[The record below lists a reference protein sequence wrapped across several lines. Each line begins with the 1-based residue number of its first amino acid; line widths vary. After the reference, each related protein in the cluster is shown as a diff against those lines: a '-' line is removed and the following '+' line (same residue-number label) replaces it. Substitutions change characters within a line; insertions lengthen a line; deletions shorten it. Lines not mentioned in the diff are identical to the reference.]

1 MRYLDTPVTIVDDGT
16 DRSLSIKFAEPSAGD
31 TEVISGVL
39 FRTSHDTSEE
49 IQAKFDPT
57 TGCLNLEIPN
67 NLINY
72 TGYAKIVVPKSSF
85 LSEPITVKFDV
96 YSPKDEDGADRG
108 YTGADKYL
116 FVRDFHTNG
125 EIYVEVGSDVVN
137 TDFLRS
143 VIDKV
148 IANTGLT
155 GKDGVEIDTV
165 ALKNDILNRVIKS
178 IDTAKIQN
186 DVLTAVNAKVDA
198 IKEEQSKS
206 VQNQDAKIQAVE
218 SKVAG
223 IDVDT
228 IKTNILSE
236 FTTKTEQIKAEIIN
250 AVDIPQLK
258 LDLTGLVE
266 TKFTAER
273 QTIVDSVT
281 SAINTKLQSEEFIN
295 PIVQRAIAGVDTHGY
310 ADTVKTE
317 LNAKIEENTTG
328 ISGINTKLEG
338 IEQKLSASISDA
350 ILKTLKDTLTSQDI
364 TTILKK
370 DDAYV
375 TTIWNDIKT
384 AGKLDE
390 YLKSSDLRVDED
402 IDGNRVL
409 YKGPNQLIS
418 VRADIPTGSEIS
430 VIRTNIDNL
439 SKRTKNTEDEIIN
452 LKSQGV
458 GTGGTATLPEDV
470 VRSDDFSTERDA
482 DGSTLLKVKDQV
494 VVGIPKSINTAE
506 WDNFKYYVTTNTTA
520 INSMTSDINQLKQST
535 GTPGPQG
542 EQGIQGP
549 PGPPGPKGDRGETG
563 ERGPKGEDGQPGP
576 VGPAGPAGPPGEA
589 ATIDTTNFATKP
601 ELNQVKGDLTG
612 LQSQVSDVDGRV
624 TTLENKPAP
633 TVEIPSEY
641 KKLNDLYAIFPT
653 YENLVTQMTTNI
665 KNQHLALG
673 IDAVVD
679 DKLRNGGD
687 PFVTTSRMTEAIKA
701 VNGGSGSGT
710 TIVAGNDVD
719 TVFGDNYPYDGDNI
733 TTLKNIPIGSVYVD
747 RLRKNG
753 ALKWIKTQLYA
764 ENADRGQ
771 ARNCWRVLYGDTG
784 NVKLP
789 MTGSP
794 LNGAVLTF
802 RRINSTVELT
812 WGGLS
817 WGWFGIKRRGAAG
830 YADHPSDRNK
840 FVTIIPQGGLKEGF
854 IPTGSKL
861 GNMTNDKGVPYGTF
875 YVGGITDSRQVR
887 LQFLNDVPTDRDI
900 GDIRFT
906 TMTYTTDDPW
916 PDQITR

>member
-49 IQAKFDPT
+49 IQAKFEPT

-148 IANTGLT
+148 IAKSGLT

-165 ALKNDILNRVIKS
+165 ALKNDIFNRVIKS
-178 IDTAKIQN
+178 IDTNKIQN
-186 DVLTAVNAKVDA
+186 DVLTAVTAKVDA

-206 VQNQDAKIQAVE
+206 VQNQDTKIQAVE

-310 ADTVKTE
+310 ADTVRTE
-317 LNAKIEENTTG
+317 LNAKIAENTTG

-338 IEQKLSASISDA
+338 IEQKLSASISEA

-370 DDAYV
+370 DDSYV

-384 AGKLDE
+384 AGKLDGF
-390 YLKSSDLRVDED
+390 LKDSDLRVDED

-409 YKGPNQLIS
+409 YKGPNRLIS
-418 VRADIPTGSEIS
+418 IRTDTPTASEIS
-430 VIRTNIDNL
+430 AIRRDIANFTARVSTVESDF
-439 SKRTKNTEDEIIN
+439 SKI
-452 LKSQGV
+452 KSNA
-458 GTGGTATLPEDV
+458 GTGGPGTPGPKGED
-470 VRSDDFSTERDA
+470 
-482 DGSTLLKVKDQV
+482 GQ
-494 VVGIPKSINTAE
+494 
-506 WDNFKYYVTTNTTA
+506 
-520 INSMTSDINQLKQST
+520 
-535 GTPGPQG
+535 PGPQG

-549 PGPPGPKGDRGETG
+549 PGPKGDKGEPG
-563 ERGPKGEDGQPGP
+563 ERGPKGEDGQQGP

-624 TTLENKPAP
+624 TTLENRPAP

-665 KNQHLALG
+665 KNQHFALG

-753 ALKWIKTQLYA
+753 ALKWIKTQMYA
-764 ENADRGQ
+764 ENADRNQ

-817 WGWFGIKRRGAAG
+817 WGWFGIKRRGSAG
-830 YADHPSDRNK
+830 YADHPLDRNK

-906 TMTYTTDDPW
+906 TMIYTTDDPW

>member
-1 MRYLDTPVTIVDDGT
+1 MRYLDTPVTIVDDGS

-49 IQAKFDPT
+49 IQAKFEPT

-178 IDTAKIQN
+178 IDTNKIQN
-186 DVLTAVNAKVDA
+186 DVLTAVTAKVDA

-206 VQNQDAKIQAVE
+206 VQNQNEKIQAVE

-258 LDLTGLVE
+258 LDLTALVNS
-266 TKFTAER
+266 KFTEER

-281 SAINTKLQSEEFIN
+281 ATINIKLQSEEFIN

-338 IEQKLSASISDA
+338 IEQKLTTAISAA
-350 ILKTLKDTLTSQDI
+350 ILNSIKDSLTSQDI

-375 TTIWNDIKT
+375 TTIWDDIVT
-384 AGKLDE
+384 AGKIDDYVKGSE
-390 YLKSSDLRVDED
+390 LRVVAD
-402 IDGNRVL
+402 IDGGGTL
-409 YKGPNQLIS
+409 YNGANELFKIPKEGPSISEVNQLRDQTNNLVGRVSILEN
-418 VRADIPTGSEIS
+418 RPAGSGE
-430 VIRTNIDNL
+430 
-439 SKRTKNTEDEIIN
+439 
-452 LKSQGV
+452 
-458 GTGGTATLPEDV
+458 
-470 VRSDDFSTERDA
+470 
-482 DGSTLLKVKDQV
+482 
-494 VVGIPKSINTAE
+494 
-506 WDNFKYYVTTNTTA
+506 
-520 INSMTSDINQLKQST
+520 
-535 GTPGPQG
+535 GTPGPKGDKG
-542 EQGIQGP
+542 EDGQPGPQGIQGP
-549 PGPPGPKGDRGETG
+549 PGPKGDKGETG

-576 VGPAGPAGPPGEA
+576 VGPAGPAGPPGES

-673 IDAVVD
+673 IDEVVD
-679 DKLRNGGD
+679 YKLRNGGD

-710 TIVAGNDVD
+710 TIVAGNDID

-753 ALKWIKTQLYA
+753 ALKWIKTQMYA
-764 ENADRGQ
+764 ENADRNQ

-784 NVKLP
+784 AVKMP

-794 LNGAVLTF
+794 LNSAVLTF
-802 RRINSTVELT
+802 RRVNSTVELT

-875 YVGGITDSRQVR
+875 YVGGVTDSRQVR

-916 PDQITR
+916 PDQITK

>member
-49 IQAKFDPT
+49 IQAKFEPT

-178 IDTAKIQN
+178 IDTNNIQN
-186 DVLTAVNAKVDA
+186 DVLTAVTAKVDA

-206 VQNQDAKIQAVE
+206 MQNQDAKIQAVE

-258 LDLTGLVE
+258 LDLTGLVNS
-266 TKFTAER
+266 KFTEER

-295 PIVQRAIAGVDTHGY
+295 PIVQRAVAGVDTHGY

-338 IEQKLSASISDA
+338 IEQKLSASISEA
-350 ILKTLKDTLTSQDI
+350 ILKTLKDTLTSEDI

-370 DDAYV
+370 DDTYV
-375 TTIWNDIKT
+375 TTIWNDIVT
-384 AGKLDE
+384 AGKMNPYVKNVSLYSTFTDNA
-390 YLKSSDLRVDED
+390 S
-402 IDGNRVL
+402 VL
-409 YKGPNQLIS
+409 YNDDVELIR
-418 VRADIPTGSEIS
+418 VPGNIPTNSEVNSLRESLIQQADVLAKQAES
-430 VIRTNIDNL
+430 IKT
-439 SKRTKNTEDEIIN
+439 
-452 LKSQGV
+452 LKES
-458 GTGGTATLPEDV
+458 GTGGPGTPGPKGED
-470 VRSDDFSTERDA
+470 
-482 DGSTLLKVKDQV
+482 GQ
-494 VVGIPKSINTAE
+494 
-506 WDNFKYYVTTNTTA
+506 
-520 INSMTSDINQLKQST
+520 
-535 GTPGPQG
+535 PGPQG

-549 PGPPGPKGDRGETG
+549 PGPPGPKGDKGETG

-601 ELNQVKGDLTG
+601 ELNQVKSDLTG

-624 TTLENKPAP
+624 TALENKPAP

-687 PFVTTSRMTEAIKA
+687 PFVTRSSMTEAIKA
-701 VNGGSGSGT
+701 VNGGSGGGT

-719 TVFGDNYPYDGDNI
+719 TVFGNDYPYDGDNI
-733 TTLKNIPIGSVYVD
+733 TTLKDIPIGSVYVD

-753 ALKWIKTQLYA
+753 ALKWIKTQMYA
-764 ENADRGQ
+764 ENADRNQ

-794 LNGAVLTF
+794 LNGAILTF

-817 WGWFGIKRRGAAG
+817 WGWFGIKRRGSAG

-875 YVGGITDSRQVR
+875 YVGGVTDSRQVR

>member
-16 DRSLSIKFAEPSAGD
+16 DRRLSIKFAEPSAGD

-125 EIYVEVGSDVVN
+125 DIYVEVGSDVVN

-178 IDTAKIQN
+178 IDTNKIQN
-186 DVLTAVNAKVDA
+186 DVLTAVTAKVDA

-206 VQNQDAKIQAVE
+206 MQNQDAKIQAVE

-258 LDLTGLVE
+258 LDLTSLVE
-266 TKFTAER
+266 SKFTAER

-317 LNAKIEENTTG
+317 LNSKIEENTTG

-338 IEQKLSASISDA
+338 IEQKLSASISEA

-375 TTIWNDIKT
+375 TTLWNDIVT
-384 AGKLDE
+384 AGKMTPYVKNQSLYATFTNDA
-390 YLKSSDLRVDED
+390 S
-402 IDGNRVL
+402 VL
-409 YKGPNQLIS
+409 YNGDVELIR
-418 VRADIPTGSEIS
+418 VPGNIPTNSEVTTLRESLIQQADVLAKQAES
-430 VIRTNIDNL
+430 IKT
-439 SKRTKNTEDEIIN
+439 
-452 LKSQGV
+452 LKES
-458 GTGGTATLPEDV
+458 GTGGPGTPGPKGETGERGPKGED
-470 VRSDDFSTERDA
+470 
-482 DGSTLLKVKDQV
+482 GQ
-494 VVGIPKSINTAE
+494 
-506 WDNFKYYVTTNTTA
+506 
-520 INSMTSDINQLKQST
+520 
-535 GTPGPQG
+535 PGPQG

-549 PGPPGPKGDRGETG
+549 PGPPGPKGDKGETG

-701 VNGGSGSGT
+701 VNGGSGGGT

-733 TTLKNIPIGSVYVD
+733 ATLRNIPIGSVYVD

-753 ALKWIKTQLYA
+753 ALKWIKTQMYA
-764 ENADRGQ
+764 ENADRNQ

>member
-16 DRSLSIKFAEPSAGD
+16 DRSLSIKFAEATTGD

-39 FRTSHDTSEE
+39 FRTSHDTSTEL
-49 IQAKFDPT
+49 QAKWEPT
-57 TGCLNLEIPN
+57 TGCLNLDIPN
-67 NLINY
+67 DLIGY
-72 TGYAKIVVPKSSF
+72 SGYAKIVIPKSSF
-85 LSEPITVKFDV
+85 LSDSITMKFDV
-96 YSPKDEDGADRG
+96 FSPKDEDGADRG

-116 FVRDFHTNG
+116 FVREFNTN
-125 EIYVEVGSDVVN
+125 ESPIYVEVGSDVVN

-148 IANTGLT
+148 IAKSGLSD
-155 GKDGVEIDTV
+155 KDGVEIDTV
-165 ALKNDILNRVIKS
+165 ALKNDIFNRVIKS
-178 IDTAKIQN
+178 IDTAKIQS
-186 DVLTAVNAKVDA
+186 DVLTAVTAKIDK
-198 IKEEQSKS
+198 IQEEQSKS
-206 VQNQDAKIQAVE
+206 MQNQDSKIQAVE
-218 SKVAG
+218 SKVAS

-258 LDLTGLVE
+258 LDLTGLVNS
-266 TKFTAER
+266 KFTEEKQA
-273 QTIVDSVT
+273 IVDSVT
-281 SAINTKLQSEEFIN
+281 ATINEKLQSNEFID

-310 ADTVKTE
+310 ADTVKSE
-317 LNAKIEENTTG
+317 LTTKIETNESN
-328 ISGINTKLEG
+328 IAGINTKLEG
-338 IEQKLSASISDA
+338 IEQKLSASISEA
-350 ILKTLKDTLTSQDI
+350 ILKTLKDQLTSQDI

-370 DDAYV
+370 DDSYV
-375 TTIWNDIKT
+375 TTIWEDIKT
-384 AGKLDE
+384 AGKLDDFV
-390 YLKSSDLRVDED
+390 KDSDLRMVDD
-402 IDGNRVL
+402 IDGGGTL
-409 YKGPNQLIS
+409 YNGANALLTLPAPGPSVSEVNQLRSSLETLNGKVGINKL
-418 VRADIPTGSEIS
+418 EI
-430 VIRTNIDNL
+430 
-439 SKRTKNTEDEIIN
+439 EE
-452 LKSQGV
+452 LKKQGV
-458 GTGGTATLPEDV
+458 G
-470 VRSDDFSTERDA
+470 
-482 DGSTLLKVKDQV
+482 GS
-494 VVGIPKSINTAE
+494 
-506 WDNFKYYVTTNTTA
+506 
-520 INSMTSDINQLKQST
+520 

-549 PGPPGPKGDRGETG
+549 PGPPGPKGDKGEPG

-576 VGPAGPAGPPGEA
+576 VGPAGPPGESP
-589 ATIDTTNFATKP
+589 TIDTTNFATKP

-612 LQSQVSDVDGRV
+612 LQSRVSDVDGRV
-624 TTLENKPAP
+624 TTLENKPTP

-653 YENLVTQMTTNI
+653 YKNLLTQMTTNI

-753 ALKWIKTQLYA
+753 ALKWIKTQMYA
-764 ENADRGQ
+764 ENADRNQ

-784 NVKLP
+784 AVKMP

-802 RRINSTVELT
+802 RRVNSTVELT

-840 FVTIIPQGGLKEGF
+840 FVTIVPQGGLKEGF

-861 GNMTNDKGVPYGTF
+861 GNMTSDKGVPYGTF

>member
-16 DRSLSIKFAEPSAGD
+16 DRSLSIKFAEPGAGD

-49 IQAKFDPT
+49 IQAKFEPT

-125 EIYVEVGSDVVN
+125 DIYVEVGSDVVN

-165 ALKNDILNRVIKS
+165 ALKNDIFNRVIKS
-178 IDTAKIQN
+178 IDTNKIQN
-186 DVLTAVNAKVDA
+186 DVLTAVTAKVDV

-206 VQNQDAKIQAVE
+206 MQNQDTKIQAVE

-317 LNAKIEENTTG
+317 LNSKIEENTTG

-338 IEQKLSASISDA
+338 IEQKLSASISEA

-375 TTIWNDIKT
+375 TTIWNDIVT
-384 AGKLDE
+384 AGKMNPYVKNQSLYATFTDNA
-390 YLKSSDLRVDED
+390 S
-402 IDGNRVL
+402 VL
-409 YKGPNQLIS
+409 YNGDVELIR
-418 VRADIPTGSEIS
+418 VPGNIPTNSEVTTLRESLIQQADVLAKQAES
-430 VIRTNIDNL
+430 IKT
-439 SKRTKNTEDEIIN
+439 
-452 LKSQGV
+452 LKES
-458 GTGGTATLPEDV
+458 GTGGPGTPGPKGETGERGPKGED
-470 VRSDDFSTERDA
+470 
-482 DGSTLLKVKDQV
+482 GQ
-494 VVGIPKSINTAE
+494 
-506 WDNFKYYVTTNTTA
+506 
-520 INSMTSDINQLKQST
+520 
-535 GTPGPQG
+535 PGPQG

-549 PGPPGPKGDRGETG
+549 PGPPGPKGDKGETG

-589 ATIDTTNFATKP
+589 ANIDTSTFATKS
-601 ELNQVKGDLTG
+601 ELGVIQTG
-612 LQSQVSDVDGRV
+612 LSAAQLQVTDIDTRV
-624 TTLENKPAP
+624 QTIENRPAP

-673 IDAVVD
+673 IDEVVD

-719 TVFGDNYPYDGDNI
+719 TVFGDNYPYDGDNF

-753 ALKWIKTQLYA
+753 ALKWIKTQMYA
-764 ENADRGQ
+764 ENATRDQ
-771 ARNCWRVLYGDTG
+771 AKSCWRVLYGDTG

-817 WGWFGIKRRGAAG
+817 WGWFGIKRRGAVG
-830 YADHPSDRNK
+830 YADHTSDRNK

-887 LQFLNDVPTDRDI
+887 LQFMNDVPTDRDI

-916 PDQITR
+916 PDNIRF

>member
-49 IQAKFDPT
+49 IQAKFEPT

-125 EIYVEVGSDVVN
+125 DIYVEVGSDVVN

-178 IDTAKIQN
+178 IDTNKIQN
-186 DVLTAVNAKVDA
+186 DVLTAVTAKVDA

-206 VQNQDAKIQAVE
+206 VQNQDSKIQAVE

-236 FTTKTEQIKAEIIN
+236 FNTKTEQIKAEIVN

-317 LNAKIEENTTG
+317 LSAKIEENTTG

-338 IEQKLSASISDA
+338 IEQKLSASISEA

-375 TTIWNDIKT
+375 TTLWNDIVT
-384 AGKLDE
+384 AGKMAPYVKNQSLYATFTDNA
-390 YLKSSDLRVDED
+390 S
-402 IDGNRVL
+402 VL
-409 YKGPNQLIS
+409 YNGDVELIR
-418 VRADIPTGSEIS
+418 VPGNIPTTSE
-430 VIRTNIDNL
+430 V
-439 SKRTKNTEDEIIN
+439 NTLRESLIQQADVLAKQAESIKT
-452 LKSQGV
+452 LKES
-458 GTGGTATLPEDV
+458 GTGGA
-470 VRSDDFSTERDA
+470 
-482 DGSTLLKVKDQV
+482 
-494 VVGIPKSINTAE
+494 
-506 WDNFKYYVTTNTTA
+506 
-520 INSMTSDINQLKQST
+520 
-535 GTPGPQG
+535 GTPGPKG
-542 EQGIQGP
+542 EDGQPGPQGIQGP
-549 PGPPGPKGDRGETG
+549 PGPKGDKGETG

-601 ELNQVKGDLTG
+601 ELNQVKGELTG

-679 DKLRNGGD
+679 EKLRNGGD

-701 VNGGSGSGT
+701 VNGGSGGGT

-719 TVFGDNYPYDGDNI
+719 TVFGYNYPYDGDNI

-753 ALKWIKTQLYA
+753 ALKWIKTQMYA
-764 ENADRGQ
+764 ENADRNQ
-771 ARNCWRVLYGDTG
+771 ARNCWSVLYGDTG

-840 FVTIIPQGGLKEGF
+840 FVTIIPQGGIKDGF
-854 IPTGSKL
+854 VPTGSKL

>member
-16 DRSLSIKFAEPSAGD
+16 DRSLSIKFAEPSLGD
-31 TEVISGVL
+31 TEVVSGVL

-49 IQAKFDPT
+49 IQAKWEPT

-72 TGYAKIVVPKSSF
+72 SGYAKIVVPKSSF
-85 LSEPITVKFDV
+85 LSDSITIKFDV

-125 EIYVEVGSDVVN
+125 DIYVEVGSDVVN

-148 IANTGLT
+148 IANTGLSD
-155 GKDGVEIDTV
+155 KDGVEIDTV
-165 ALKNDILNRVIKS
+165 ALKNDIFNRVIKS
-178 IDTAKIQN
+178 IDTNKIQN
-186 DVLTAVNAKVDA
+186 DVLTAVTAKVDA

-258 LDLTGLVE
+258 LDLTALVNS
-266 TKFTAER
+266 KFTEEKQA
-273 QTIVDSVT
+273 IADSVT
-281 SAINTKLQSEEFIN
+281 STINEKLQSNEFID

-310 ADTVKTE
+310 ADTVKSE
-317 LNAKIEENTTG
+317 LTTKIETNESN
-328 ISGINTKLEG
+328 IAGINTKLEG
-338 IEQKLSASISDA
+338 IEQKLSASISEA

-375 TTIWNDIKT
+375 TTIWNDIVT
-384 AGKLDE
+384 AGKLDH
-390 YLKSSDLRVDED
+390 YLKDSDLRVDED

-409 YKGPNQLIS
+409 YKGHNELIS
-418 VRADIPTGSEIS
+418 VKVDTPTASEVGAIRNDITNLTSRTSNIEVKIS
-430 VIRTNIDNL
+430 KI
-439 SKRTKNTEDEIIN
+439 EQ
-452 LKSQGV
+452 QGV
-458 GTGGTATLPEDV
+458 GGE
-470 VRSDDFSTERDA
+470 
-482 DGSTLLKVKDQV
+482 
-494 VVGIPKSINTAE
+494 
-506 WDNFKYYVTTNTTA
+506 
-520 INSMTSDINQLKQST
+520 
-535 GTPGPQG
+535 GTP
-542 EQGIQGP
+542 
-549 PGPPGPKGDRGETG
+549 
-563 ERGPKGEDGQPGP
+563 GPKGEDGQPGP
-576 VGPAGPAGPPGEA
+576 QGIQGPPGES

-601 ELNQVKGDLTG
+601 ELNQVKGDLNG
-612 LQSQVSDVDGRV
+612 LQSQISGVDGRV

-679 DKLRNGGD
+679 EKLRNGGD

-753 ALKWIKTQLYA
+753 ALKWIKTQMYA
-764 ENADRGQ
+764 ENADRNQ

-784 NVKLP
+784 AVKMP

-802 RRINSTVELT
+802 RRVNSTVELT

>member
-16 DRSLSIKFAEPSAGD
+16 DRSLSIKFAEPSLGD
-31 TEVISGVL
+31 TEVVSGVL

-49 IQAKFDPT
+49 IQAKWEPT

-85 LSEPITVKFDV
+85 LSDSITIKFDV

-125 EIYVEVGSDVVN
+125 DIYVEVGSDVVN

-148 IANTGLT
+148 IAKSGLT

-178 IDTAKIQN
+178 IDTNKIQN
-186 DVLTAVNAKVDA
+186 DVLTAVTAKVDA

-206 VQNQDAKIQAVE
+206 VQNQDTKIQAVE

-295 PIVQRAIAGVDTHGY
+295 PIVQRAVAGVDTHGY

-338 IEQKLSASISDA
+338 IEQKLSASISEA
-350 ILKTLKDTLTSQDI
+350 ILKTLKDTLTSEDI

-375 TTIWNDIKT
+375 TTIWNDIVT
-384 AGKLDE
+384 AGKMTPYVKNQSLYATFTD
-390 YLKSSDLRVDED
+390 KAS
-402 IDGNRVL
+402 VL
-409 YKGPNQLIS
+409 YNGDEELIR
-418 VRADIPTGSEIS
+418 VPGNIPTNSEVTALRESLIQQAES
-430 VIRTNIDNL
+430 IKT
-439 SKRTKNTEDEIIN
+439 
-452 LKSQGV
+452 LKES
-458 GTGGTATLPEDV
+458 GTGGP
-470 VRSDDFSTERDA
+470 
-482 DGSTLLKVKDQV
+482 
-494 VVGIPKSINTAE
+494 
-506 WDNFKYYVTTNTTA
+506 
-520 INSMTSDINQLKQST
+520 
-535 GTPGPQG
+535 GTPGPKG
-542 EQGIQGP
+542 ETGERGPKGEDGQPGPQGIQGP

-687 PFVTTSRMTEAIKA
+687 PFVTRSSMTEAIKA
-701 VNGGSGSGT
+701 VNGGSGGGT

-719 TVFGDNYPYDGDNI
+719 TVFGNDYPYDGDNI
-733 TTLKNIPIGSVYVD
+733 TTLKDIPIGSVYVD
-747 RLRKNG
+747 KLRKNG
-753 ALKWIKTQLYA
+753 ALKWIKTQMYT
-764 ENADRGQ
+764 ENADRNQ

-794 LNGAVLTF
+794 LNGAILTF

-817 WGWFGIKRRGAAG
+817 WGWFGIKRRGSAG

-875 YVGGITDSRQVR
+875 YVGGVTDSRQVR

>member
-1 MRYLDTPVTIVDDGT
+1 MRYLDTPVTIVDDGS

-39 FRTSHDTSEE
+39 FRTSHDTSTEL
-49 IQAKFDPT
+49 QAKWEPT
-57 TGCLNLEIPN
+57 TGCLNLDIPN
-67 NLINY
+67 DLIGY
-72 TGYAKIVVPKSSF
+72 SGYAKIVIPKSSF
-85 LSEPITVKFDV
+85 LSDSITMKFDV
-96 YSPKDEDGADRG
+96 FSPKDEDGADRG

-116 FVRDFHTNG
+116 FVREFNTN
-125 EIYVEVGSDVVN
+125 ESPIYVEVGSDVVN

-148 IANTGLT
+148 IAKSGLSD
-155 GKDGVEIDTV
+155 KDGVEIDTV
-165 ALKNDILNRVIKS
+165 ALKNDIFNRVIKS
-178 IDTAKIQN
+178 IDTAKIQT
-186 DVLTAVNAKVDA
+186 DVLTAVSAKVDA

-258 LDLTGLVE
+258 LDLTALVNS
-266 TKFTAER
+266 KFTEEKQA
-273 QTIVDSVT
+273 IVDSVT
-281 SAINTKLQSEEFIN
+281 STINEKLQSNEFID

-310 ADTVKTE
+310 ADTVKSE
-317 LNAKIEENTTG
+317 LTTKIETNESN
-328 ISGINTKLEG
+328 IAGINTRLEG
-338 IEQKLSASISDA
+338 IEQKLSVSISEA
-350 ILKTLKDTLTSQDI
+350 ILKTLKDQLTSQDI

-370 DDAYV
+370 DDSYV
-375 TTIWNDIKT
+375 TTIWEDIKT
-384 AGKLDE
+384 AGKLDGF
-390 YLKSSDLRVDED
+390 LKDSDLRVDED
-402 IDGNRVL
+402 IDGNKVL
-409 YKGPNQLIS
+409 YKGHNQLIS
-418 VRADIPTGSEIS
+418 VRTDTPTASEVGVIRTDVTGLKTRTSTVESEIS
-430 VIRTNIDNL
+430 
-439 SKRTKNTEDEIIN
+439 K
-452 LKSQGV
+452 LKAN
-458 GTGGTATLPEDV
+458 GGG
-470 VRSDDFSTERDA
+470 
-482 DGSTLLKVKDQV
+482 GS
-494 VVGIPKSINTAE
+494 
-506 WDNFKYYVTTNTTA
+506 
-520 INSMTSDINQLKQST
+520 

-542 EQGIQGP
+542 KQGTQGP
-549 PGPPGPKGDRGETG
+549 PGPPGPKGDKGEPG

-576 VGPAGPAGPPGEA
+576 VGPAGPAGPPGESS
-589 ATIDTTNFATKP
+589 TIDTTNFATKP
-601 ELNQVKGDLTG
+601 ELNQVKSDVSG
-612 LQSQVSDVDGRV
+612 LQSQVSGVDGRV

-653 YENLVTQMTTNI
+653 YENLLTQMTTNI

-710 TIVAGNDVD
+710 TIIAGNDVD

-753 ALKWIKTQLYA
+753 ALKWIKTQMYA
-764 ENADRGQ
+764 ENADRNQ

-784 NVKLP
+784 AVKMP

-802 RRINSTVELT
+802 RRVNSTVELT

-840 FVTIIPQGGLKEGF
+840 FVTIVPQGGLKEGF

-861 GNMTNDKGVPYGTF
+861 GNMTSDKGVPYGTF
-875 YVGGITDSRQVR
+875 YVGGVTDSRQVR

>member
-1 MRYLDTPVTIVDDGT
+1 MRYLDTPVTIVDDGS

-39 FRTSHDTSEE
+39 FRTSHDTSTEL
-49 IQAKFDPT
+49 QAKWEPT
-57 TGCLNLEIPN
+57 TGCLNLDIPN
-67 NLINY
+67 DLIGY
-72 TGYAKIVVPKSSF
+72 SGYAKIVIPKSSF
-85 LSEPITVKFDV
+85 LSDSITMKFDV
-96 YSPKDEDGADRG
+96 FSPKDEDGADRG

-116 FVRDFHTNG
+116 FVREFNTN
-125 EIYVEVGSDVVN
+125 ESPIYVEVGSDVVN

-148 IANTGLT
+148 IAKSGLSD
-155 GKDGVEIDTV
+155 KDGVEIDTV
-165 ALKNDILNRVIKS
+165 ALKNDIFNRVIKS
-178 IDTAKIQN
+178 IDTAKIQS
-186 DVLTAVNAKVDA
+186 DVLTAVTAKIDK
-198 IKEEQSKS
+198 IQEEQSKS
-206 VQNQDAKIQAVE
+206 MQNQDSKIQAVE

-236 FTTKTEQIKAEIIN
+236 FNTKTEQIKAEIVN

-258 LDLTGLVE
+258 LDLTALVNS
-266 TKFTAER
+266 KFTEEKQA
-273 QTIVDSVT
+273 IVDSVT
-281 SAINTKLQSEEFIN
+281 STINEKLQSNEFID

-310 ADTVKTE
+310 ADTVKSE
-317 LNAKIEENTTG
+317 LTTKIETNESN
-328 ISGINTKLEG
+328 IAGINTKLEG
-338 IEQKLSASISDA
+338 IEQKLSSSISEA
-350 ILKTLKDTLTSQDI
+350 ILKTLKDQLTSQDI

-384 AGKLDE
+384 AGKLDDFV
-390 YLKSSDLRVDED
+390 KDSDLRMVDD
-402 IDGNRVL
+402 IDGGGTLYNGANVL
-409 YKGPNQLIS
+409 LKLPVPGPSISEVNQLRSSLEALNGRIGTNEIE
-418 VRADIPTGSEIS
+418 VREI
-430 VIRTNIDNL
+430 
-439 SKRTKNTEDEIIN
+439 KK
-452 LKSQGV
+452 QGV
-458 GTGGTATLPEDV
+458 G
-470 VRSDDFSTERDA
+470 
-482 DGSTLLKVKDQV
+482 GS
-494 VVGIPKSINTAE
+494 
-506 WDNFKYYVTTNTTA
+506 
-520 INSMTSDINQLKQST
+520 

-549 PGPPGPKGDRGETG
+549 PGPPGPKGDKGEPG

-576 VGPAGPAGPPGEA
+576 VGPAGPAGPPGESP
-589 ATIDTTNFATKP
+589 TIDTTNFATKP
-601 ELNQVKGDLTG
+601 ELNQVKSDVTG

-641 KKLNDLYAIFPT
+641 KKLNDLYDIFPT
-653 YENLVTQMTTNI
+653 YENLLTQMTTNI

-701 VNGGSGSGT
+701 VNGGSGGGT
-710 TIVAGNDVD
+710 TIVAGNNVD
-719 TVFGDNYPYDGDNI
+719 TVFGNGYPYDGDNI
-733 TTLKNIPIGSVYVD
+733 ATLRNIPIGSVYVD

-753 ALKWIKTQLYA
+753 ALKWIKTQMYA
-764 ENADRGQ
+764 ENADRNQ
-771 ARNCWRVLYGDTG
+771 ARNCWGVLYGDTG

-794 LNGAVLTF
+794 LNGAILTF
-802 RRINSTVELT
+802 RRINATVELT

-861 GNMTNDKGVPYGTF
+861 GSMTNDKGVPYGTF
-875 YVGGITDSRQVR
+875 YVGGVADSRQVR

>member
-49 IQAKFDPT
+49 IQAKFEPT

-125 EIYVEVGSDVVN
+125 DIYVEVGSDVVN

-165 ALKNDILNRVIKS
+165 ALKNDIFNRVIKS
-178 IDTAKIQN
+178 IDTNKIQN
-186 DVLTAVNAKVDA
+186 YVLTAVTAKVDA

-206 VQNQDAKIQAVE
+206 LQNQDAKIQAVE

-228 IKTNILSE
+228 IKANILSE

-295 PIVQRAIAGVDTHGY
+295 PIVQRAISGVDTHGY

-317 LNAKIEENTTG
+317 LNAKIAENTTG

-375 TTIWNDIKT
+375 TTIWNDIVT
-384 AGKLDE
+384 AGKMNPYVKNQSLYATFTDNV
-390 YLKSSDLRVDED
+390 S
-402 IDGNRVL
+402 VL
-409 YKGPNQLIS
+409 YNGDVELIR
-418 VRADIPTGSEIS
+418 VPANIPTSSEVNSLRESLIQQADVLGKQAES
-430 VIRTNIDNL
+430 IKT
-439 SKRTKNTEDEIIN
+439 
-452 LKSQGV
+452 LKES
-458 GTGGTATLPEDV
+458 GTGGPGTPGPKGETGERGPKGED
-470 VRSDDFSTERDA
+470 
-482 DGSTLLKVKDQV
+482 GQ
-494 VVGIPKSINTAE
+494 
-506 WDNFKYYVTTNTTA
+506 
-520 INSMTSDINQLKQST
+520 
-535 GTPGPQG
+535 PGPQG

-549 PGPPGPKGDRGETG
+549 PGPPGPKGDKGEPG

-612 LQSQVSDVDGRV
+612 LQSQVSYVNGRV

-673 IDAVVD
+673 IDSVVD

-733 TTLKNIPIGSVYVD
+733 TTLKNITIGSVYVD

-753 ALKWIKTQLYA
+753 ALKWIKTQMYA
-764 ENADRGQ
+764 ENADRNQ

-861 GNMTNDKGVPYGTF
+861 GNMTNDKGIPYGTF
-875 YVGGITDSRQVR
+875 YVGGVTDSRQVR

>member
-49 IQAKFDPT
+49 IQAKFEPT

-125 EIYVEVGSDVVN
+125 DIYVDVGSDVVN

-155 GKDGVEIDTV
+155 GTDGVEIDTV

-178 IDTAKIQN
+178 IDTNKIQN
-186 DVLTAVNAKVDA
+186 DVLTAVTAKVDA

-206 VQNQDAKIQAVE
+206 LQNQDTKIQAVE

-228 IKTNILSE
+228 IKTQILSD
-236 FTTKTEQIKAEIIN
+236 FNTKTEQIKAEIVN

-258 LDLTGLVE
+258 LDLTSLVE

-310 ADTVKTE
+310 ADAVKTE
-317 LNAKIEENTTG
+317 LSAKIEENTTG

-338 IEQKLSASISDA
+338 IEQKLSASISEA
-350 ILKTLKDTLTSQDI
+350 ILKTLKDTLTSEDI

-375 TTIWNDIKT
+375 TTIWDDIVT
-384 AGKLDE
+384 AGKLNN
-390 YLKSSDLRVDED
+390 YLKNSDLRVDED
-402 IDGNRVL
+402 INGNKVLQVAGAALVELPKEGPSISEVNQIRESVHTITSRVETLEQRPAGSGQGTPGPKGDKGEDG
-409 YKGPNQLIS
+409 Q
-418 VRADIPTGSEIS
+418 
-430 VIRTNIDNL
+430 
-439 SKRTKNTEDEIIN
+439 
-452 LKSQGV
+452 
-458 GTGGTATLPEDV
+458 
-470 VRSDDFSTERDA
+470 
-482 DGSTLLKVKDQV
+482 
-494 VVGIPKSINTAE
+494 
-506 WDNFKYYVTTNTTA
+506 
-520 INSMTSDINQLKQST
+520 
-535 GTPGPQG
+535 PGPQG

-549 PGPPGPKGDRGETG
+549 PGPPGPKGDKGETG

-719 TVFGDNYPYDGDNI
+719 TVFGDGYPYDGDNI
-733 TTLKNIPIGSVYVD
+733 NTLKNIAIGSVYVD

-753 ALKWIKTQLYA
+753 ALKWIKTQMYA
-764 ENADRGQ
+764 ENADRNQ
-771 ARNCWRVLYGDTG
+771 ARNCWRVLFGDTG
-784 NVKLP
+784 NVKIP

-875 YVGGITDSRQVR
+875 YVGGIADSRQVR

-906 TMTYTTDDPW
+906 TMIYTTDDPW

>member
-1 MRYLDTPVTIVDDGT
+1 MRYLDTPVTIVDDGS

-39 FRTSHDTSEE
+39 FRTSHDTSTEL
-49 IQAKFDPT
+49 QAKWEPT
-57 TGCLNLEIPN
+57 TGCLNLDIPN
-67 NLINY
+67 DLIGY
-72 TGYAKIVVPKSSF
+72 SGYAKIVIPKSSF
-85 LSEPITVKFDV
+85 LSDSITMKFDV
-96 YSPKDEDGADRG
+96 FSPKDEDGADRG

-116 FVRDFHTNG
+116 FVREFNTN
-125 EIYVEVGSDVVN
+125 ESPIYVEVGSDVVN

-148 IANTGLT
+148 IAKSGLSD
-155 GKDGVEIDTV
+155 KDGVEIDTV
-165 ALKNDILNRVIKS
+165 ALKNDIFNRVIKS
-178 IDTAKIQN
+178 IDTAKIQS
-186 DVLTAVNAKVDA
+186 DVLTAVTAKIDK
-198 IKEEQSKS
+198 IQEEQSKS
-206 VQNQDAKIQAVE
+206 MQNQDAKIQAVE
-218 SKVAG
+218 SKVSG

-236 FTTKTEQIKAEIIN
+236 FNTKTEQIKAEIVN

-258 LDLTGLVE
+258 LDLTALVNS
-266 TKFTAER
+266 KFTEEKQA
-273 QTIVDSVT
+273 IVDSVT
-281 SAINTKLQSEEFIN
+281 STINEKLQSNEFID

-310 ADTVKTE
+310 ADTVKSE
-317 LNAKIEENTTG
+317 LTTKIETNKSN
-328 ISGINTKLEG
+328 IAGINTKLEG
-338 IEQKLSASISDA
+338 IEQKLSASISEA
-350 ILKTLKDTLTSQDI
+350 ILKTLKDQLTSQDI

-370 DDAYV
+370 DDSYV
-375 TTIWNDIKT
+375 TTIWEDIKT
-384 AGKLDE
+384 AGKLDGF
-390 YLKSSDLRVDED
+390 LKDSDLRVDED
-402 IDGNRVL
+402 IDGNKVL
-409 YKGPNQLIS
+409 YKGHNQLIS
-418 VRADIPTGSEIS
+418 VRTDTPTASEVGVIRNAVSDLKRRTSSVESEI
-430 VIRTNIDNL
+430 N
-439 SKRTKNTEDEIIN
+439 K
-452 LKSQGV
+452 LKAQGV
-458 GTGGTATLPEDV
+458 G
-470 VRSDDFSTERDA
+470 
-482 DGSTLLKVKDQV
+482 GS
-494 VVGIPKSINTAE
+494 
-506 WDNFKYYVTTNTTA
+506 
-520 INSMTSDINQLKQST
+520 

-549 PGPPGPKGDRGETG
+549 PGPPGPKGDKGEPG

-576 VGPAGPAGPPGEA
+576 VGPAGPAGPPGESP
-589 ATIDTTNFATKP
+589 TIDTTNFATKP
-601 ELNQVKGDLTG
+601 ELNQVKSDITG

-733 TTLKNIPIGSVYVD
+733 TTLKDIPIGSVYVD

-753 ALKWIKTQLYA
+753 ALKWIKTQMYA
-764 ENADRGQ
+764 ENADRNQ
-771 ARNCWRVLYGDTG
+771 ARNCWSVLYGDTG
-784 NVKLP
+784 NIKLP

-861 GNMTNDKGVPYGTF
+861 GSMTNDKGVPYGTF
-875 YVGGITDSRQVR
+875 YVGGVADSRQVR

>member
-16 DRSLSIKFAEPSAGD
+16 DRSLSIKFAEPGAGD

-49 IQAKFDPT
+49 IQAKFEHT

-125 EIYVEVGSDVVN
+125 DIYVEVGSDVVN

-165 ALKNDILNRVIKS
+165 ALKNDIFNRVIKS
-178 IDTAKIQN
+178 IDTNKIQN
-186 DVLTAVNAKVDA
+186 DVLTAVTAKIDA

-206 VQNQDAKIQAVE
+206 VQNQDTKIQAVE

-266 TKFTAER
+266 TRFTAER

-295 PIVQRAIAGVDTHGY
+295 PIVQRAVAGVDTHGY

-317 LNAKIEENTTG
+317 LNAKIEQNTTG
-328 ISGINTKLEG
+328 IAGINTKLEG
-338 IEQKLSASISDA
+338 IEQKLSASISEA
-350 ILKTLKDTLTSQDI
+350 ILKTLKDTLTSEDI

-370 DDAYV
+370 DDTYV
-375 TTIWNDIKT
+375 TTIWNDIVT
-384 AGKLDE
+384 AGKMNT
-390 YLKSSDLRVDED
+390 YVK
-402 IDGNRVL
+402 NRSLYATFTDNASVL
-409 YKGPNQLIS
+409 YNGDVELIR
-418 VRADIPTGSEIS
+418 VPGNIPTNSEVNSLRESLIQQADVLAKQAES
-430 VIRTNIDNL
+430 IKT
-439 SKRTKNTEDEIIN
+439 
-452 LKSQGV
+452 LKES
-458 GTGGTATLPEDV
+458 GTGGPGTPGPKGETGERGPKGED
-470 VRSDDFSTERDA
+470 
-482 DGSTLLKVKDQV
+482 GQ
-494 VVGIPKSINTAE
+494 
-506 WDNFKYYVTTNTTA
+506 
-520 INSMTSDINQLKQST
+520 
-535 GTPGPQG
+535 PGPQG

-549 PGPPGPKGDRGETG
+549 PGPPGPKGDKGETG

-701 VNGGSGSGT
+701 VNGGSGGGT

-719 TVFGDNYPYDGDNI
+719 TVFGDGYPYDGDNI
-733 TTLKNIPIGSVYVD
+733 NTLKNIAIGSVYVD

-753 ALKWIKTQLYA
+753 ALKWIKTQMYT
-764 ENADRGQ
+764 ENANRDQ
-771 ARNCWRVLYGDTG
+771 AKTCWRVLFGDTG

-916 PDQITR
+916 PDNIRF

>member
-16 DRSLSIKFAEPSAGD
+16 DRSLSIKFAEPGAGD

-49 IQAKFDPT
+49 IQAKFEPT

-125 EIYVEVGSDVVN
+125 DIYVEVGSDVVN

-178 IDTAKIQN
+178 IDTNKIQN
-186 DVLTAVNAKVDA
+186 DVLTAVTAKVDA

-295 PIVQRAIAGVDTHGY
+295 PIVQRAISGVDTHGY

-317 LNAKIEENTTG
+317 LNTKIEENTTG

-338 IEQKLSASISDA
+338 IEQKLSASISEA

-384 AGKLDE
+384 AGKLDN
-390 YLKSSDLRVDED
+390 YLKNSDLQVDED
-402 IDGNRVL
+402 IDGNKV
-409 YKGPNQLIS
+409 
-418 VRADIPTGSEIS
+418 
-430 VIRTNIDNL
+430 
-439 SKRTKNTEDEIIN
+439 
-452 LKSQGV
+452 
-458 GTGGTATLPEDV
+458 
-470 VRSDDFSTERDA
+470 
-482 DGSTLLKVKDQV
+482 LKVAGSAIV
-494 VVGIPKSINTAE
+494 RLPKEGPSISEVNQIRE
-506 WDNFKYYVTTNTTA
+506 SVHIITNRVKTLEGRPA
-520 INSMTSDINQLKQST
+520 DSGQ
-535 GTPGPQG
+535 GTPGPKGDKGEDGQPGPKGEDGKPGPQG

-549 PGPPGPKGDRGETG
+549 PGPPGPNGDKGETG
-563 ERGPKGEDGQPGP
+563 ERGPKGEDGQQGP

-612 LQSQVSDVDGRV
+612 LHSQVSDVDGRV

-733 TTLKNIPIGSVYVD
+733 TTLKNISIGSVYVD

-753 ALKWIKTQLYA
+753 ALKWIKTQMYA
-764 ENADRGQ
+764 ENANRDQ
-771 ARNCWRVLYGDTG
+771 AKTCWRVLYGDTG

-802 RRINSTVELT
+802 RRINYTVELS

-875 YVGGITDSRQVR
+875 YVGGVTDSRQVR

>member
-49 IQAKFDPT
+49 IQAKFEPT

-125 EIYVEVGSDVVN
+125 DIYVEVGSDVVN

-178 IDTAKIQN
+178 IDTTKIQN
-186 DVLTAVNAKVDA
+186 DVLTAVTAKVDV

-206 VQNQDAKIQAVE
+206 MQNQDSKIQAVE

-317 LNAKIEENTTG
+317 LSAKIEENTTG

-338 IEQKLSASISDA
+338 IEQKLSASISEA

-370 DDAYV
+370 DDSYV

-390 YLKSSDLRVDED
+390 YVKDTDLHIVEDIYGGGSLYNGDNVLFRIPKEGPSISEVNQLRDSVNILKSRATEFELD
-402 IDGNRVL
+402 IN
-409 YKGPNQLIS
+409 
-418 VRADIPTGSEIS
+418 
-430 VIRTNIDNL
+430 
-439 SKRTKNTEDEIIN
+439 N
-452 LKSQGV
+452 LKRS
-458 GTGGTATLPEDV
+458 GTGE
-470 VRSDDFSTERDA
+470 
-482 DGSTLLKVKDQV
+482 
-494 VVGIPKSINTAE
+494 
-506 WDNFKYYVTTNTTA
+506 
-520 INSMTSDINQLKQST
+520 T
-535 GTPGPQG
+535 GTPGPKG
-542 EQGIQGP
+542 EDGQPGP
-549 PGPPGPKGDRGETG
+549 PGPPGPKGDKGETG

-576 VGPAGPAGPPGEA
+576 VGPQGPPGES

-601 ELNQVKGDLTG
+601 ELNQVKSDLTG
-612 LQSQVSDVDGRV
+612 LESQVSDVNGRV
-624 TTLENKPAP
+624 TMLENKPAP

-679 DKLRNGGD
+679 EKLRNGGD
-687 PFVTTSRMTEAIKA
+687 PFVTRSSMIAAIKA
-701 VNGGSGSGT
+701 VNGGSGSGA
-710 TIVAGNDVD
+710 TIVAGNDAD

-753 ALKWIKTQLYA
+753 ALKWIKTQMYA
-764 ENADRGQ
+764 ENADRNQ

-784 NVKLP
+784 AVKMP

-802 RRINSTVELT
+802 RRVNSTVELT

-875 YVGGITDSRQVR
+875 YVGGVTDSRQVR

>member
-49 IQAKFDPT
+49 IQAKFEPT

-148 IANTGLT
+148 ITKSGLT

-178 IDTAKIQN
+178 IDTNKIQN
-186 DVLTAVNAKVDA
+186 DVLTAVTAKIDA

-206 VQNQDAKIQAVE
+206 VQNQDTKIQAVE

-317 LNAKIEENTTG
+317 LNAKIEGNTTG

-338 IEQKLSASISDA
+338 IEQKLSASISEA
-350 ILKTLKDTLTSQDI
+350 ILKTLKDTLTSEDI

-370 DDAYV
+370 DDTYV
-375 TTIWNDIKT
+375 TTIWDDIKT

-402 IDGNRVL
+402 IDGNQVL

-418 VRADIPTGSEIS
+418 VRADTPTASEVR
-430 VIRTNIDNL
+430 VIRTNIDNI
-439 SKRTKNTEDEIIN
+439 SRRTKNTENDILV
-452 LKSQGV
+452 LKSQGIGGS
-458 GTGGTATLPEDV
+458 GTPGPKGED
-470 VRSDDFSTERDA
+470 
-482 DGSTLLKVKDQV
+482 GQ
-494 VVGIPKSINTAE
+494 
-506 WDNFKYYVTTNTTA
+506 
-520 INSMTSDINQLKQST
+520 
-535 GTPGPQG
+535 PGPQG

-612 LQSQVSDVDGRV
+612 LQTQFSDVDGRV

-687 PFVTTSRMTEAIKA
+687 PFVTRSSMTEAIKA
-701 VNGGSGSGT
+701 VNGGSGGGT

-719 TVFGDNYPYDGDNI
+719 TVFGNDYPYDGDNI
-733 TTLKNIPIGSVYVD
+733 TTLKDIPIGSVYVD

-753 ALKWIKTQLYA
+753 ALKWIKTQMYA
-764 ENADRGQ
+764 ENADRNQ

-794 LNGAVLTF
+794 LNGAILTF

-817 WGWFGIKRRGAAG
+817 WGWFGIKRRGSAG

-840 FVTIIPQGGLKEGF
+840 FVTIIHQGGLKEGF

-875 YVGGITDSRQVR
+875 YVGGVTDSRQVR

>member
-16 DRSLSIKFAEPSAGD
+16 DRSLSIKFAEPSTGD

-49 IQAKFDPT
+49 IQAKFEPT

-148 IANTGLT
+148 IAKSGLSD
-155 GKDGVEIDTV
+155 KDGVEIDTV

-186 DVLTAVNAKVDA
+186 DVLTAVTAKVDA

-206 VQNQDAKIQAVE
+206 MQNQDAKIQAVE

-338 IEQKLSASISDA
+338 IEQKLSASISEA

-370 DDAYV
+370 DDSYV
-375 TTIWNDIKT
+375 TTIWEDIKT

-390 YLKSSDLRVDED
+390 FIKDTELRMVDD
-402 IDGNRVL
+402 IDGGGTL
-409 YKGPNQLIS
+409 YNGANVILKIPAPGPSISEVNQLRS
-418 VRADIPTGSEIS
+418 SLGLLEGEIG
-430 VIRTNIDNL
+430 TAKL
-439 SKRTKNTEDEIIN
+439 EIKEI
-452 LKSQGV
+452 KKQGV
-458 GTGGTATLPEDV
+458 G
-470 VRSDDFSTERDA
+470 
-482 DGSTLLKVKDQV
+482 GS
-494 VVGIPKSINTAE
+494 
-506 WDNFKYYVTTNTTA
+506 
-520 INSMTSDINQLKQST
+520 

-549 PGPPGPKGDRGETG
+549 PGPPGPKGDKGEPG

-733 TTLKNIPIGSVYVD
+733 TTLKDIPIGSVYVD

-753 ALKWIKTQLYA
+753 ALKWIKTQMYA
-764 ENADRGQ
+764 ENADRNQ

-784 NVKLP
+784 AVKMP

-802 RRINSTVELT
+802 RRVNSTVELT

-817 WGWFGIKRRGAAG
+817 WGWFGIKRRGSAG

-840 FVTIIPQGGLKEGF
+840 FVTIIPQGGLKDGF
-854 IPTGSKL
+854 VPTGSKL

-875 YVGGITDSRQVR
+875 YVGGVTDSRQVR

>member
-49 IQAKFDPT
+49 IQAKFEPT

-148 IANTGLT
+148 IAKSGLT

-165 ALKNDILNRVIKS
+165 ALKNDIFNRVIKS
-178 IDTAKIQN
+178 IDTNKIQN
-186 DVLTAVNAKVDA
+186 DVLTAVTAKVDA

-236 FTTKTEQIKAEIIN
+236 FNTKTEQIKAEIIN

-295 PIVQRAIAGVDTHGY
+295 PIVQRAVAGVDTHGY

-317 LNAKIEENTTG
+317 LNSKIEENTTG

-338 IEQKLSASISDA
+338 IEQKLSASISEA

-370 DDAYV
+370 DDTYV

-384 AGKLDE
+384 AGKLDGF
-390 YLKSSDLRVDED
+390 LKDSDLRVDED

-418 VRADIPTGSEIS
+418 VRADTPTASEVR
-430 VIRTNIDNL
+430 VIRTNIDNI
-439 SKRTKNTEDEIIN
+439 SKRTKNTEDEILI
-452 LKSQGV
+452 LKSQG
-458 GTGGTATLPEDV
+458 TGGPGTPGPKGED
-470 VRSDDFSTERDA
+470 
-482 DGSTLLKVKDQV
+482 GQ
-494 VVGIPKSINTAE
+494 
-506 WDNFKYYVTTNTTA
+506 
-520 INSMTSDINQLKQST
+520 
-535 GTPGPQG
+535 PGPQG

-549 PGPPGPKGDRGETG
+549 PGPPGPKGDKGETG
-563 ERGPKGEDGQPGP
+563 ERGPKGEDGQQGP

-753 ALKWIKTQLYA
+753 ALKWIKTQMYA
-764 ENADRGQ
+764 ENADRNQ

-784 NVKLP
+784 QVKMP

-802 RRINSTVELT
+802 RRVNSTVELT

>member
-16 DRSLSIKFAEPSAGD
+16 DRSLSIKFAEPSTGD

-49 IQAKFDPT
+49 IQAKFEPT

-148 IANTGLT
+148 IAKSGLT

-186 DVLTAVNAKVDA
+186 DILTAVTAKVDA

-228 IKTNILSE
+228 IKTNILSK

-266 TKFTAER
+266 TKFAAER

-295 PIVQRAIAGVDTHGY
+295 PIVQRAVAGVDTHGY

-317 LNAKIEENTTG
+317 LSTKIEENTTG

-338 IEQKLSASISDA
+338 IEQKLSASISEA

-384 AGKLDE
+384 AGKLDVF
-390 YLKSSDLRVDED
+390 LKDSDLRVDED
-402 IDGNRVL
+402 VDGSRVL
-409 YKGPNQLIS
+409 YKGHNELIS
-418 VRADIPTGSEIS
+418 VRADTPTASEIS
-430 VIRTNIDNL
+430 VIRTDIDNI
-439 SKRTKNTEDEIIN
+439 SKRTKRTENEILV
-452 LKSQGV
+452 LKSQGIGGS
-458 GTGGTATLPEDV
+458 GTPGPKGED
-470 VRSDDFSTERDA
+470 
-482 DGSTLLKVKDQV
+482 G
-494 VVGIPKSINTAE
+494 P
-506 WDNFKYYVTTNTTA
+506 
-520 INSMTSDINQLKQST
+520 
-535 GTPGPQG
+535 PGPQG

-549 PGPPGPKGDRGETG
+549 PGP
-563 ERGPKGEDGQPGP
+563 
-576 VGPAGPAGPPGEA
+576 AGPPGES

-665 KNQHLALG
+665 KNQHLELG

-733 TTLKNIPIGSVYVD
+733 TTLKDIPIGSVYVD
-747 RLRKNG
+747 RLSKNG
-753 ALKWIKTQLYA
+753 ALKWIKTQMYA
-764 ENADRGQ
+764 ENADRNQ

-784 NVKLP
+784 DVKIP

-830 YADHPSDRNK
+830 YVDHPSDRNK
-840 FVTIIPQGGLKEGF
+840 FVTLIHQGGLKEGF

-875 YVGGITDSRQVR
+875 YVGGRTDSRQVR

-916 PDQITR
+916 PDQINR

>member
-16 DRSLSIKFAEPSAGD
+16 DRSLSIKFAEPGAGD

-49 IQAKFDPT
+49 IQAKFEPT

-148 IANTGLT
+148 IAKSGLAD
-155 GKDGVEIDTV
+155 KDGVEIDTV

-186 DVLTAVNAKVDA
+186 DVLTAVTAKVDA

-317 LNAKIEENTTG
+317 LSAKIEEITTG

-338 IEQKLSASISDA
+338 VEQKLSASISEA
-350 ILKTLKDTLTSQDI
+350 ILKTLKDTLTSEDI

-390 YLKSSDLRVDED
+390 FLKDSDLRVDED

-409 YKGPNQLIS
+409 YKGHNRLIS
-418 VRADIPTGSEIS
+418 VRTDTPTASEIS
-430 VIRTNIDNL
+430 VIRRDISNFTDRV
-439 SKRTKNTEDEIIN
+439 STVESEFTKI
-452 LKSQGV
+452 KSNA
-458 GTGGTATLPEDV
+458 GTGGPGTPGPKGED
-470 VRSDDFSTERDA
+470 
-482 DGSTLLKVKDQV
+482 GQ
-494 VVGIPKSINTAE
+494 
-506 WDNFKYYVTTNTTA
+506 
-520 INSMTSDINQLKQST
+520 
-535 GTPGPQG
+535 PGPQG

-549 PGPPGPKGDRGETG
+549 PGPPGPKGDKGETG

-589 ATIDTTNFATKP
+589 ANIDTSTFVTKS
-601 ELNQVKGDLTG
+601 ELGIVQTDLSSSQLQVTDIDT
-612 LQSQVSDVDGRV
+612 RV
-624 TTLENKPAP
+624 QALENKPAP
-633 TVEIPSEY
+633 TVEIPAEY

-687 PFVTTSRMTEAIKA
+687 PFVTRSSMTEAIKA
-701 VNGGSGSGT
+701 VNGGSGGGT

-719 TVFGDNYPYDGDNI
+719 TVFGDGYPYDGDNI
-733 TTLKNIPIGSVYVD
+733 NTLKNIPIGSVYVD

-753 ALKWIKTQLYA
+753 ALKWIKTQMYA
-764 ENADRGQ
+764 ENATRPQ
-771 ARNCWRVLYGDTG
+771 AQSCWRVLYGDTG
-784 NVKLP
+784 NVRIP
-789 MTGSP
+789 MTGSI
-794 LNGAVLTF
+794 LNSSVLTF
-802 RRINSTVELT
+802 RRINNIVELT

-817 WGWFGIKRRGAAG
+817 WGWFGIKRRGAVG
-830 YADHPSDRNK
+830 YADHPSDRAK
-840 FVTIIPQGGLKEGF
+840 FVSIIPQGGLKDGF
-854 IPTGSKL
+854 VPTGSKL
-861 GNMTNDKGVPYGTF
+861 GFMTNDKGVSYGTF
-875 YVGGITDSRQVR
+875 YIGGHTDYRQVR
-887 LQFLNDVPTDRDI
+887 LQFYNDVPTDRDI
-900 GDIRFT
+900 SDIRFT
-906 TMTYTTDDPW
+906 NMSYTTDDPW
-916 PDQITR
+916 PDNIRF

>member
-1 MRYLDTPVTIVDDGT
+1 MRYLDTPVTIVDDGS

-39 FRTSHDTSEE
+39 FRTSHDTSTEL
-49 IQAKFDPT
+49 QAKWEPT
-57 TGCLNLEIPN
+57 TGCLNLDIPN
-67 NLINY
+67 DLIGY
-72 TGYAKIVVPKSSF
+72 SGYAKIVIPKSSF
-85 LSEPITVKFDV
+85 LSDSITMKFDV
-96 YSPKDEDGADRG
+96 FSPKDEDGADRG

-116 FVRDFHTNG
+116 FVREFNTN
-125 EIYVEVGSDVVN
+125 ESPIYVEVGSDVVN

-148 IANTGLT
+148 IAKSGLSD
-155 GKDGVEIDTV
+155 KDGVEIDTV
-165 ALKNDILNRVIKS
+165 ALKNDIFNRVIKS

-186 DVLTAVNAKVDA
+186 DVLTAVTAKIDK
-198 IKEEQSKS
+198 IQEEQSKS
-206 VQNQDAKIQAVE
+206 MQNQDSKIQAVE

-236 FTTKTEQIKAEIIN
+236 FNTKTEQIKAEIVN

-258 LDLTGLVE
+258 LNLTALVNS
-266 TKFTAER
+266 KFTEEKQA
-273 QTIVDSVT
+273 IVDSVT
-281 SAINTKLQSEEFIN
+281 TTINEKLQSNEFID

-310 ADTVKTE
+310 ADTVKSE
-317 LNAKIEENTTG
+317 LTTKIETNESN
-328 ISGINTKLEG
+328 IAGINTKLEG
-338 IEQKLSASISDA
+338 IEQKLSASISEA
-350 ILKTLKDTLTSQDI
+350 ILKTLKDQLTSQDI

-370 DDAYV
+370 DDSYV
-375 TTIWNDIKT
+375 TTIWEDIET
-384 AGKLDE
+384 AGKLDGF
-390 YLKSSDLRVDED
+390 LKDSDLRVDED
-402 IDGNRVL
+402 IDGNKVL
-409 YKGPNQLIS
+409 YKGHNQLIS
-418 VRADIPTGSEIS
+418 VRTDTPTASEIR
-430 VIRTNIDNL
+430 VIRNDVTGL
-439 SKRTKNTEDEIIN
+439 QSRTSSVESAISN
-452 LKSQGV
+452 LKANS
-458 GTGGTATLPEDV
+458 GG
-470 VRSDDFSTERDA
+470 
-482 DGSTLLKVKDQV
+482 GS
-494 VVGIPKSINTAE
+494 
-506 WDNFKYYVTTNTTA
+506 
-520 INSMTSDINQLKQST
+520 

-549 PGPPGPKGDRGETG
+549 PGPPGPKGDKGEPG

-576 VGPAGPAGPPGEA
+576 VGPAGPAGPPGESP
-589 ATIDTTNFATKP
+589 TIDTTNFATKP
-601 ELNQVKGDLTG
+601 ELNQVKSDVTG

-653 YENLVTQMTTNI
+653 YENLLTQMTTNI

-679 DKLRNGGD
+679 EKLRNGGD

-701 VNGGSGSGT
+701 VNGGSGGGT

-719 TVFGDNYPYDGDNI
+719 TVFGNGYPYDGDNI
-733 TTLKNIPIGSVYVD
+733 ATLRNIPIGSVYVD

-753 ALKWIKTQLYA
+753 ALKWIKTQMYA
-764 ENADRGQ
+764 ENADRNQ
-771 ARNCWRVLYGDTG
+771 ARNCWGVLYGDTG

-861 GNMTNDKGVPYGTF
+861 GSMTNDKGVPYGTF
-875 YVGGITDSRQVR
+875 YVGGVADSRQVR

>member
-16 DRSLSIKFAEPSAGD
+16 DRSLSIKFAEPSLGD
-31 TEVISGVL
+31 TEVVSGVL

-49 IQAKFDPT
+49 IQAKWEPT

-72 TGYAKIVVPKSSF
+72 SGYAKIVVPKSSF
-85 LSEPITVKFDV
+85 LSDSITIKFDV

-125 EIYVEVGSDVVN
+125 DIYVEVGSDVVN

-148 IANTGLT
+148 IDNTGLT

-178 IDTAKIQN
+178 IDINKIQN
-186 DVLTAVNAKVDA
+186 DVLMAVTAKVDS

-338 IEQKLSASISDA
+338 IEQKLSASISEA

-375 TTIWNDIKT
+375 TTIWDDIKT
-384 AGKLDE
+384 AGKLND
-390 YLKSSDLRVDED
+390 YVKDTDLHIVED
-402 IDGNRVL
+402 IDGGGSLYNGDNVL
-409 YKGPNQLIS
+409 FRIPKEGPSISEVNQLRDRVNS
-418 VRADIPTGSEIS
+418 LKSRADGFELDINNLRGS
-430 VIRTNIDNL
+430 
-439 SKRTKNTEDEIIN
+439 
-452 LKSQGV
+452 
-458 GTGGTATLPEDV
+458 GTGGPGTPGPKGETGERGPKGED
-470 VRSDDFSTERDA
+470 
-482 DGSTLLKVKDQV
+482 GQ
-494 VVGIPKSINTAE
+494 
-506 WDNFKYYVTTNTTA
+506 
-520 INSMTSDINQLKQST
+520 
-535 GTPGPQG
+535 PGPQG

-549 PGPPGPKGDRGETG
+549 PGPPGPKGDKGETG
-563 ERGPKGEDGQPGP
+563 ERGPKGEDGQQGP

-601 ELNQVKGDLTG
+601 ELNQVKSDLTG
-612 LQSQVSDVDGRV
+612 LQSQVGDVNGRV

-701 VNGGSGSGT
+701 VNGGSGGGT

-719 TVFGDNYPYDGDNI
+719 TVFGDGYPYDGDNI
-733 TTLKNIPIGSVYVD
+733 NILKNIAIGSVYVD

-753 ALKWIKTQLYA
+753 ALKWIKTQMYA
-764 ENADRGQ
+764 ENANRDQ
-771 ARNCWRVLYGDTG
+771 AKTCWRVLFGDTG

-817 WGWFGIKRRGAAG
+817 WGWFGIKRRGSAG
-830 YADHPSDRNK
+830 YSDHPSDRNK

-854 IPTGSKL
+854 IPIGSKL
-861 GNMTNDKGVPYGTF
+861 GSMTNDKGVPYGTF
-875 YVGGITDSRQVR
+875 YVGGVTDSRQVR

>member
-1 MRYLDTPVTIVDDGT
+1 MRYLDTPVTIVDDGS
-16 DRSLSIKFAEPSAGD
+16 DRSLSIKFAEPSTGD

-49 IQAKFDPT
+49 IQAKFEPT

-148 IANTGLT
+148 ISKSGLSD
-155 GKDGVEIDTV
+155 KDGVEIDTV
-165 ALKNDILNRVIKS
+165 ALKNDIFNRVIKS
-178 IDTAKIQN
+178 IDVNKIQT
-186 DVLTAVNAKVDA
+186 DVLTAVSAKVDA

-206 VQNQDAKIQAVE
+206 VQNQDSKIQAVE

-236 FTTKTEQIKAEIIN
+236 FNTKTEQIKAEIVN

-258 LDLTGLVE
+258 LDLTALVN
-266 TKFTAER
+266 TKFTEEKQA
-273 QTIVDSVT
+273 IVDSVT
-281 SAINTKLQSEEFIN
+281 STINTKLQSNEFID
-295 PIVQRAIAGVDTHGY
+295 PIVQRAISGVDTHGY
-310 ADTVKTE
+310 ADTVKSE
-317 LNAKIEENTTG
+317 LTTKIETNESN
-328 ISGINTKLEG
+328 IAGINTKLEG
-338 IEQKLSASISDA
+338 IEQKLTASISEA

-370 DDAYV
+370 DDSYV
-375 TTIWNDIKT
+375 TTIWEDIKT
-384 AGKLDE
+384 AGKLDGF
-390 YLKSSDLRVDED
+390 LKDSDLRVDED

-409 YKGPNQLIS
+409 YKGNNRLIS
-418 VRADIPTGSEIS
+418 IRTDTPTASEVG
-430 VIRTNIDNL
+430 VIRNDITAIKL
-439 SKRTKNTEDEIIN
+439 RTKDVESEVTK

-458 GTGGTATLPEDV
+458 G
-470 VRSDDFSTERDA
+470 
-482 DGSTLLKVKDQV
+482 GS
-494 VVGIPKSINTAE
+494 
-506 WDNFKYYVTTNTTA
+506 
-520 INSMTSDINQLKQST
+520 

-549 PGPPGPKGDRGETG
+549 PGPPGPKGDKGETG

-576 VGPAGPAGPPGEA
+576 VGPAGPAGPPGESP
-589 ATIDTTNFATKP
+589 TIDTTNFATKP
-601 ELNQVKGDLTG
+601 EINQVNSDVTG
-612 LQSQVSDVDGRV
+612 LQLQVTDIDGRV
-624 TTLENKPAP
+624 TTLEHKPAP

-679 DKLRNGGD
+679 EKLRNGGD

-701 VNGGSGSGT
+701 VNGGSGG
-710 TIVAGNDVD
+710 GNDVD
-719 TVFGDNYPYDGDNI
+719 TVFGNGYPYDGDNI

-753 ALKWIKTQLYA
+753 ALKWIKTQMYA
-764 ENADRGQ
+764 ENADRNQ
-771 ARNCWRVLYGDTG
+771 ARNCWSVLYGDTG

-875 YVGGITDSRQVR
+875 YVGGVTDSRQVR

>member
-31 TEVISGVL
+31 TDVISGVL

-125 EIYVEVGSDVVN
+125 DIYVEVGSDVVN

-165 ALKNDILNRVIKS
+165 ALKNDIFNRVIKS
-178 IDTAKIQN
+178 IDTNKIQN
-186 DVLTAVNAKVDA
+186 DVLTAVTAKVDA

-206 VQNQDAKIQAVE
+206 VQNQDTKIQAVE

-317 LNAKIEENTTG
+317 LNAKIAENTTG

-338 IEQKLSASISDA
+338 IEQKLSASISEA

-370 DDAYV
+370 DDTYV
-375 TTIWNDIKT
+375 TTIWNDIVT
-384 AGKLDE
+384 AGKVDGF
-390 YLKSSDLRVDED
+390 LKDSDLRVDED

-409 YKGPNQLIS
+409 YKGPNRLIS
-418 VRADIPTGSEIS
+418 VRADTPTFSEVRI
-430 VIRTNIDNL
+430 IRDNID
-439 SKRTKNTEDEIIN
+439 SIAKRTKRTEDEILV
-452 LKSQGV
+452 LKSQS
-458 GTGGTATLPEDV
+458 TGGPGTPGPKGED
-470 VRSDDFSTERDA
+470 
-482 DGSTLLKVKDQV
+482 GQ
-494 VVGIPKSINTAE
+494 
-506 WDNFKYYVTTNTTA
+506 
-520 INSMTSDINQLKQST
+520 
-535 GTPGPQG
+535 PGPQG

-549 PGPPGPKGDRGETG
+549 PGPPGPKGDKGEPG

-624 TTLENKPAP
+624 TTLENKSAP

-753 ALKWIKTQLYA
+753 ALKWIKTQMYA
-764 ENADRGQ
+764 ENANRDQ

>member
-16 DRSLSIKFAEPSAGD
+16 DRSLSIKFAEPSLGD
-31 TEVISGVL
+31 TEVVSGVL

-49 IQAKFDPT
+49 IQAKWEPT

-85 LSEPITVKFDV
+85 LSDSITVKFDV

-148 IANTGLT
+148 IANTGLSD
-155 GKDGVEIDTV
+155 KDGVEIDTV

-178 IDTAKIQN
+178 IDTNKIQN
-186 DVLTAVNAKVDA
+186 DVLTAVTAKVDA

-317 LNAKIEENTTG
+317 LNAKIEENTSG

-338 IEQKLSASISDA
+338 IEQKLSASISEA

-370 DDAYV
+370 DDTYV
-375 TTIWNDIKT
+375 TTIWDDIKT

-390 YLKSSDLRVDED
+390 FLKDSDLRVDDD

-418 VRADIPTGSEIS
+418 VRAETPTASEVR
-430 VIRTNIDNL
+430 VIRTDIDNIA
-439 SKRTKNTEDEIIN
+439 KRTKKTEDEILI
-452 LKSQGV
+452 LKSR
-458 GTGGTATLPEDV
+458 GTGGTGTPGPKGED
-470 VRSDDFSTERDA
+470 
-482 DGSTLLKVKDQV
+482 GQ
-494 VVGIPKSINTAE
+494 
-506 WDNFKYYVTTNTTA
+506 
-520 INSMTSDINQLKQST
+520 
-535 GTPGPQG
+535 PGPQG

-549 PGPPGPKGDRGETG
+549 AGPKGDKGETG

-589 ATIDTTNFATKP
+589 ANIDTTNFATKP
-601 ELNQVKGDLTG
+601 ELNQVKSDLTG

-687 PFVTTSRMTEAIKA
+687 PFVTRSSMTEAIKA
-701 VNGGSGSGT
+701 VNGGSGGGT

-719 TVFGDNYPYDGDNI
+719 TVFGNDYPYDGDNI
-733 TTLKNIPIGSVYVD
+733 TTLKDIPIGSVYVD

-753 ALKWIKTQLYA
+753 ALKWIKTQMYA
-764 ENADRGQ
+764 ENADRNQ

-794 LNGAVLTF
+794 LNGAILTF
-802 RRINSTVELT
+802 RRINSIVELT

-875 YVGGITDSRQVR
+875 YVGGVTDSRQVR

>member
-31 TEVISGVL
+31 TEVVSGVL

-49 IQAKFDPT
+49 IQAKFEHT

-178 IDTAKIQN
+178 IDTNKIQN
-186 DVLTAVNAKVDA
+186 DVLTAVTAKVDA

-206 VQNQDAKIQAVE
+206 LQNQDTKIQAVE

-338 IEQKLSASISDA
+338 IEQKLSASISEA

-370 DDAYV
+370 DDTYV

-384 AGKLDE
+384 AGKLDGF
-390 YLKSSDLRVDED
+390 LKDSDLRVDED

-409 YKGPNQLIS
+409 YKGPNRLIS
-418 VRADIPTGSEIS
+418 VSANIPTPSEINVLREKVTS
-430 VIRTNIDNL
+430 LDGNF
-439 SKRTKNTEDEIIN
+439 SIIN
-452 LKSQGV
+452 NRLREMKNNGGQGTP
-458 GTGGTATLPEDV
+458 GPKGED
-470 VRSDDFSTERDA
+470 
-482 DGSTLLKVKDQV
+482 GQ
-494 VVGIPKSINTAE
+494 
-506 WDNFKYYVTTNTTA
+506 
-520 INSMTSDINQLKQST
+520 
-535 GTPGPQG
+535 PGPQG

-549 PGPPGPKGDRGETG
+549 PGPKGDKGEPG

-601 ELNQVKGDLTG
+601 ELNQVKGYLTG

-687 PFVTTSRMTEAIKA
+687 PFVTRSSMTEAIKA
-701 VNGGSGSGT
+701 VNGGSGGGT

-719 TVFGDNYPYDGDNI
+719 TVFGNDYPYDGDNI
-733 TTLKNIPIGSVYVD
+733 TTLKDIPIGSVYVD

-753 ALKWIKTQLYA
+753 ALKWIKTQMYA
-764 ENADRGQ
+764 ENADRNQ
-771 ARNCWRVLYGDTG
+771 AKTCWQVLFGDTG

-875 YVGGITDSRQVR
+875 YVGGVTDSRQVR

>member
-16 DRSLSIKFAEPSAGD
+16 DRSLSIKFAEPSLGD
-31 TEVISGVL
+31 TEVVSGVL

-49 IQAKFDPT
+49 IQAKWEPT

-72 TGYAKIVVPKSSF
+72 SGYAKIVVPKSSF
-85 LSEPITVKFDV
+85 LSDSITIKFDI

-125 EIYVEVGSDVVN
+125 DIYVEVGSDVVN

-148 IANTGLT
+148 IANTGLSD
-155 GKDGVEIDTV
+155 KDGVEIDTV
-165 ALKNDILNRVIKS
+165 ALKNDIFNRVIKS
-178 IDTAKIQN
+178 IDTNKIQN
-186 DVLTAVNAKVDA
+186 DVLTAVTAKVNA

-206 VQNQDAKIQAVE
+206 AQNQDTKIQAVE

-258 LDLTGLVE
+258 LDLTSLVE

-317 LNAKIEENTTG
+317 LNDKIEENTTG

-338 IEQKLSASISDA
+338 IEQKLSASISEA

-370 DDAYV
+370 DDSYV
-375 TTIWNDIKT
+375 TTIWDDIKT
-384 AGKLDE
+384 AGKLDD
-390 YLKSSDLRVDED
+390 YLKDSDLRVDED

-409 YKGPNQLIS
+409 YKGHNPLIS
-418 VRADIPTGSEIS
+418 VKVDGPTTSEVG
-430 VIRTNIDNL
+430 VIRNDIT
-439 SKRTKNTEDEIIN
+439 N
-452 LKSQGV
+452 LKTRTSYIEVKISKIEQQGV
-458 GTGGTATLPEDV
+458 GGEGT
-470 VRSDDFSTERDA
+470 
-482 DGSTLLKVKDQV
+482 
-494 VVGIPKSINTAE
+494 
-506 WDNFKYYVTTNTTA
+506 
-520 INSMTSDINQLKQST
+520 
-535 GTPGPQG
+535 
-542 EQGIQGP
+542 
-549 PGPPGPKGDRGETG
+549 PGPKGDKGETG

-576 VGPAGPAGPPGEA
+576 VGPQGPPGES

-601 ELNQVKGDLTG
+601 ELNQVKSDLTG
-612 LQSQVSDVDGRV
+612 LQSQVGDVNGRV

-679 DKLRNGGD
+679 EKLRNGGD

-753 ALKWIKTQLYA
+753 ALKWIKTQMYA
-764 ENADRGQ
+764 ENADRNQ

-784 NVKLP
+784 AVKIP

-802 RRINSTVELT
+802 RRVNSTVELT

-875 YVGGITDSRQVR
+875 YVGGVTDSKQVR

>member
-16 DRSLSIKFAEPSAGD
+16 DRSLSIKFAEPGAGD

-49 IQAKFDPT
+49 IQAKFEPT

-125 EIYVEVGSDVVN
+125 DIYVEVGSDVVN

-186 DVLTAVNAKVDA
+186 DVLTAVTAKVDA
-198 IKEEQSKS
+198 IKEEQSNS
-206 VQNQDAKIQAVE
+206 LQNQNTKIQAVE

-338 IEQKLSASISDA
+338 IEQKLSASISEA

-370 DDAYV
+370 DDSYV
-375 TTIWNDIKT
+375 TTIWNDIVT
-384 AGKLDE
+384 AGKMTPYVKNQSLYTTFTDNA
-390 YLKSSDLRVDED
+390 S
-402 IDGNRVL
+402 VL
-409 YKGPNQLIS
+409 YNGDVELIR
-418 VRADIPTGSEIS
+418 VPGNIPTNSEVTTLRESLIQQADVLAKQAES
-430 VIRTNIDNL
+430 IKT
-439 SKRTKNTEDEIIN
+439 
-452 LKSQGV
+452 LKES
-458 GTGGTATLPEDV
+458 GTGGPGTPGPKGED
-470 VRSDDFSTERDA
+470 
-482 DGSTLLKVKDQV
+482 GQ
-494 VVGIPKSINTAE
+494 
-506 WDNFKYYVTTNTTA
+506 
-520 INSMTSDINQLKQST
+520 
-535 GTPGPQG
+535 PGPQG

-549 PGPPGPKGDRGETG
+549 PGPPGPKGDKGETG
-563 ERGPKGEDGQPGP
+563 ERGPKGEDGQQGP
-576 VGPAGPAGPPGEA
+576 VGPAGPPGEA
-589 ATIDTTNFATKP
+589 ANIDTTNFATKP

-641 KKLNDLYAIFPT
+641 KKLNDLYGIFPT

-719 TVFGDNYPYDGDNI
+719 TVFGDGYPYDGDNI
-733 TTLKNIPIGSVYVD
+733 NTLKNIAIGSVYVD

-753 ALKWIKTQLYA
+753 ALKWIKTQMYD
-764 ENADRGQ
+764 ENSNRDQ
-771 ARNCWRVLYGDTG
+771 AKTCWRVLFGDTG

-906 TMTYTTDDPW
+906 NMTYSTDDPW

>member
-16 DRSLSIKFAEPSAGD
+16 DRSLSIKFAEPSLGD
-31 TEVISGVL
+31 TEVVSGVL

-49 IQAKFDPT
+49 IQAKWEPT

-72 TGYAKIVVPKSSF
+72 SGYAKIVVPKSSF
-85 LSEPITVKFDV
+85 LSDSITIKFDV

-108 YTGADKYL
+108 YTGSDKYL

-125 EIYVEVGSDVVN
+125 DIYVEVGSDVVN

-148 IANTGLT
+148 IAKSGLT
-155 GKDGVEIDTV
+155 GTDGVEIDTV
-165 ALKNDILNRVIKS
+165 ALKNDIFNRVIKS
-178 IDTAKIQN
+178 IDTNKIQN
-186 DVLTAVNAKVDA
+186 DVLTAVTAKVDA

-218 SKVAG
+218 SKIAG

-364 TTILKK
+364 ITILKK

-375 TTIWNDIKT
+375 TSIWNDIVT
-384 AGKLDE
+384 AGKLDK
-390 YLKSSDLRVDED
+390 YVKDTDLHIVED
-402 IDGNRVL
+402 IDGNGSL
-409 YKGPNQLIS
+409 YNGSNILFKIPKEGPSISEVNQLRDQTNNL
-418 VRADIPTGSEIS
+418 VGRVNLLENRPAGSGE
-430 VIRTNIDNL
+430 
-439 SKRTKNTEDEIIN
+439 
-452 LKSQGV
+452 GV
-458 GTGGTATLPEDV
+458 
-470 VRSDDFSTERDA
+470 
-482 DGSTLLKVKDQV
+482 
-494 VVGIPKSINTAE
+494 
-506 WDNFKYYVTTNTTA
+506 
-520 INSMTSDINQLKQST
+520 
-535 GTPGPQG
+535 PGPKG

-549 PGPPGPKGDRGETG
+549 PGPPGPKGDKGETG

-576 VGPAGPAGPPGEA
+576 VGPQGPPGES

-601 ELNQVKGDLTG
+601 ELNQVKSDLTG
-612 LQSQVSDVDGRV
+612 LQSQVSGVDGRV
-624 TTLENKPAP
+624 TKLENKPAP

-653 YENLVTQMTTNI
+653 YENLLNQMTTNI

-679 DKLRNGGD
+679 EKLRNGGD

-733 TTLKNIPIGSVYVD
+733 ATLKNIPIGSVYVD

-753 ALKWIKTQLYA
+753 ALKWIKTQMYA
-764 ENADRGQ
+764 ENADRNQ

-784 NVKLP
+784 AVKMP

-802 RRINSTVELT
+802 RRVNSTVELT

-817 WGWFGIKRRGAAG
+817 WGWFGIKRRGSAG

-875 YVGGITDSRQVR
+875 YVGGVTDSRQVR

>member
-1 MRYLDTPVTIVDDGT
+1 MRYLDTPVTIVDDGG

-39 FRTSHDTSEE
+39 FRTSHDTSTEL
-49 IQAKFDPT
+49 QAKWEPT
-57 TGCLNLEIPN
+57 TGCLNLDIPN
-67 NLINY
+67 DLIGY
-72 TGYAKIVVPKSSF
+72 SGYAKIVIPKSSF
-85 LSEPITVKFDV
+85 LSDSITMKFDV
-96 YSPKDEDGADRG
+96 FSPKDEDGADRG

-116 FVRDFHTNG
+116 FVREFNTN
-125 EIYVEVGSDVVN
+125 ESPIYVEVGSDVVN

-148 IANTGLT
+148 IAKSGLSD
-155 GKDGVEIDTV
+155 KDGVEIDTV
-165 ALKNDILNRVIKS
+165 ALKNDIFNRVIKS
-178 IDTAKIQN
+178 IDTAKIQS
-186 DVLTAVNAKVDA
+186 DVLTAVTAKIDK
-198 IKEEQSKS
+198 IQEEQSKS
-206 VQNQDAKIQAVE
+206 MQNQDSKIQAVE

-236 FTTKTEQIKAEIIN
+236 FNTKTEQIKAEIVN

-258 LDLTGLVE
+258 LDLTALVNS
-266 TKFTAER
+266 KFTEEKQA
-273 QTIVDSVT
+273 IVDSVT
-281 SAINTKLQSEEFIN
+281 ATINEKLQSNEFID

-310 ADTVKTE
+310 ADTVKSE
-317 LNAKIEENTTG
+317 LTTKIETNESN
-328 ISGINTKLEG
+328 IAGINAKLEG
-338 IEQKLSASISDA
+338 IEQKLSASISEA
-350 ILKTLKDTLTSQDI
+350 ILKTLKDTLTSEDI

-370 DDAYV
+370 DDTYV
-375 TTIWNDIKT
+375 TTIWNDIVT
-384 AGKLDE
+384 AGKMNSYVKNQSLYATFNDNA
-390 YLKSSDLRVDED
+390 S
-402 IDGNRVL
+402 VL
-409 YKGPNQLIS
+409 YNGDVELIR
-418 VRADIPTGSEIS
+418 VPGNIPTNSEVNALRESLIQQADVLAKQAES
-430 VIRTNIDNL
+430 IKT
-439 SKRTKNTEDEIIN
+439 
-452 LKSQGV
+452 LKES
-458 GTGGTATLPEDV
+458 GTGGP
-470 VRSDDFSTERDA
+470 
-482 DGSTLLKVKDQV
+482 
-494 VVGIPKSINTAE
+494 
-506 WDNFKYYVTTNTTA
+506 
-520 INSMTSDINQLKQST
+520 
-535 GTPGPQG
+535 GTPGPKG
-542 EQGIQGP
+542 EDGQPGP
-549 PGPPGPKGDRGETG
+549 PGPPGPKGDKGEPG

-601 ELNQVKGDLTG
+601 ELNQVKGDLTH

-733 TTLKNIPIGSVYVD
+733 TTLKDIPIGSVYVD

-753 ALKWIKTQLYA
+753 ALKWIKTQMYA
-764 ENADRGQ
+764 ENADRNQ

-784 NVKLP
+784 AVKMP

-802 RRINSTVELT
+802 RRVNSTVELT

-840 FVTIIPQGGLKEGF
+840 FVTIIPQGGLKDGF

-875 YVGGITDSRQVR
+875 YVGGVTDSRQVR

>member
-49 IQAKFDPT
+49 IQAKFEPT

-125 EIYVEVGSDVVN
+125 DIYVEVGSDVVN

-148 IANTGLT
+148 IAKSGLT

-178 IDTAKIQN
+178 IDTNKIQN
-186 DVLTAVNAKVDA
+186 DVLTAVTAKVNA

-206 VQNQDAKIQAVE
+206 MQNQDTKIQAVE

-317 LNAKIEENTTG
+317 LNTKIEENTTG

-338 IEQKLSASISDA
+338 IEQKLSASISEA
-350 ILKTLKDTLTSQDI
+350 ILKTLKDTLTSEDI

-390 YLKSSDLRVDED
+390 FLKDSDLRVDED

-409 YKGPNQLIS
+409 YKGHDRLIAVS
-418 VRADIPTGSEIS
+418 SNIPTPSEVNALREKVTSLDGSFS
-430 VIRTNIDNL
+430 
-439 SKRTKNTEDEIIN
+439 IIN
-452 LKSQGV
+452 NTLREMKNNGGQGTP
-458 GTGGTATLPEDV
+458 GPKGED
-470 VRSDDFSTERDA
+470 
-482 DGSTLLKVKDQV
+482 GQ
-494 VVGIPKSINTAE
+494 
-506 WDNFKYYVTTNTTA
+506 
-520 INSMTSDINQLKQST
+520 
-535 GTPGPQG
+535 PGPQG

-549 PGPPGPKGDRGETG
+549 PGPPGPKGDKGETG

-679 DKLRNGGD
+679 EKLRNGGD

-701 VNGGSGSGT
+701 VNGGSGGGT

-719 TVFGDNYPYDGDNI
+719 TVFGDGYPYDGDNI
-733 TTLKNIPIGSVYVD
+733 NTLKNIAIGSVYVD

-753 ALKWIKTQLYA
+753 ALKWIKTQMYA
-764 ENADRGQ
+764 ENANRDQ
-771 ARNCWRVLYGDTG
+771 AKTCWRVLFGDTG

-794 LNGAVLTF
+794 LNGAILTF

-854 IPTGSKL
+854 IPTGSKM

-875 YVGGITDSRQVR
+875 YVGGVTDSRQVR

-916 PDQITR
+916 PDNIRF

>member
-1 MRYLDTPVTIVDDGT
+1 MRYLDTPVTIVDDGS

-39 FRTSHDTSEE
+39 FRTSHDTSTEL
-49 IQAKFDPT
+49 QAKWEPT
-57 TGCLNLEIPN
+57 TGCLNMDIPN
-67 NLINY
+67 DLIGY
-72 TGYAKIVVPKSSF
+72 SGYAKIVIPKSSF
-85 LSEPITVKFDV
+85 LSDSITMKFDV
-96 YSPKDEDGADRG
+96 FSPKDEDGADRG

-116 FVRDFHTNG
+116 FVREFNTN
-125 EIYVEVGSDVVN
+125 ESPIYVEVGSDVVN

-148 IANTGLT
+148 ISKSGLSD
-155 GKDGVEIDTV
+155 KDGVEIDTV
-165 ALKNDILNRVIKS
+165 ALKNDIFNRVIKS
-178 IDTAKIQN
+178 IDVNKIQT
-186 DVLTAVNAKVDA
+186 DVLTAVSAKVDA

-206 VQNQDAKIQAVE
+206 VQNQDSKIQAVE

-236 FTTKTEQIKAEIIN
+236 FNTKTEQIKAEIVN

-258 LDLTGLVE
+258 LDLTALVN
-266 TKFTAER
+266 TKFTEEKQA
-273 QTIVDSVT
+273 IVDSVT
-281 SAINTKLQSEEFIN
+281 STINTKLQSNEFID

-310 ADTVKTE
+310 ADTVKSE
-317 LNAKIEENTTG
+317 LTTKIETNESN
-328 ISGINTKLEG
+328 IAGINTKLEG
-338 IEQKLSASISDA
+338 IEQKLSASISEA
-350 ILKTLKDTLTSQDI
+350 ILKTLKDQLTSQDI

-370 DDAYV
+370 DDSYV
-375 TTIWNDIKT
+375 TTIWEDIKT
-384 AGKLDE
+384 AGKLDGF
-390 YLKSSDLRVDED
+390 LKDSDLRVDED
-402 IDGNRVL
+402 IDGNKVL
-409 YKGPNQLIS
+409 YKGHNQLIS
-418 VRADIPTGSEIS
+418 VKVNIPSASE
-430 VIRTNIDNL
+430 VNQLRE
-439 SKRTKNTEDEIIN
+439 KVGII
-452 LKSQGV
+452 
-458 GTGGTATLPEDV
+458 
-470 VRSDDFSTERDA
+470 
-482 DGSTLLKVKDQV
+482 DGSIKN
-494 VVGIPKSINTAE
+494 INTAIS
-506 WDNFKYYVTTNTTA
+506 NIKANG
-520 INSMTSDINQLKQST
+520 

-549 PGPPGPKGDRGETG
+549 KGDKGETG

-601 ELNQVKGDLTG
+601 ELNQVK
-612 LQSQVSDVDGRV
+612 SDVTGIQLQVNDVDSRV
-624 TTLENKPAP
+624 TTLEHKPAP

-679 DKLRNGGD
+679 EKLRNGGD

-701 VNGGSGSGT
+701 VNGGSGGGT

-719 TVFGDNYPYDGDNI
+719 TVFGNGYPYDGDNI
-733 TTLKNIPIGSVYVD
+733 TTLKNISVGSVYVD
-747 RLRKNG
+747 RLKKNG
-753 ALKWIKTQLYA
+753 ALKWIKTQMYA
-764 ENADRGQ
+764 ENATRDQ
-771 ARNCWRVLYGDTG
+771 ARNCWSVLYGDTG

-875 YVGGITDSRQVR
+875 YVGGVTDSRQVR

>member
-49 IQAKFDPT
+49 IQAKFEPT

-186 DVLTAVNAKVDA
+186 DVLTAVTAKVDA

-266 TKFTAER
+266 TRFTAER

-338 IEQKLSASISDA
+338 IEQKLSASISEA

-370 DDAYV
+370 DDSYV
-375 TTIWNDIKT
+375 TTIWNDIVT
-384 AGKLDE
+384 AGKVDH
-390 YLKSSDLRVDED
+390 YLKDSDLRVDED

-409 YKGPNQLIS
+409 YKGHNELIS
-418 VRADIPTGSEIS
+418 VRTDTPTGSEIS
-430 VIRTNIDNL
+430 AIRTNVDNWA
-439 SKRTKNTEDEIIN
+439 KRTKNTEDEIIR

-458 GTGGTATLPEDV
+458 GGSGTPGPKGED
-470 VRSDDFSTERDA
+470 
-482 DGSTLLKVKDQV
+482 GQ
-494 VVGIPKSINTAE
+494 
-506 WDNFKYYVTTNTTA
+506 
-520 INSMTSDINQLKQST
+520 
-535 GTPGPQG
+535 PGPQG

-563 ERGPKGEDGQPGP
+563 ERGPKGEDGQQGP

-601 ELNQVKGDLTG
+601 ELNQVKSDLTG

-687 PFVTTSRMTEAIKA
+687 PFVTRSSMTEAIKA
-701 VNGGSGSGT
+701 VNGGSGGGT

-719 TVFGDNYPYDGDNI
+719 TVFGNDYPYDGDNI
-733 TTLKNIPIGSVYVD
+733 TTLKDIPIGSVYVD

-753 ALKWIKTQLYA
+753 ALKWIKTQMYA
-764 ENADRGQ
+764 ENADRNQ

-794 LNGAVLTF
+794 LNGAILTF

-817 WGWFGIKRRGAAG
+817 WGWFGIKRRGSAG

-875 YVGGITDSRQVR
+875 YVGGVTDSRQVR

>member
-1 MRYLDTPVTIVDDGT
+1 MRYLDTPVTIIDDGT

-49 IQAKFDPT
+49 IQAKFEPT

-108 YTGADKYL
+108 YTGVDKYL

-125 EIYVEVGSDVVN
+125 NIYVEVGSYVVN

-178 IDTAKIQN
+178 IDTNKIQN
-186 DVLTAVNAKVDA
+186 DVLTAITAKVDA

-206 VQNQDAKIQAVE
+206 VQNQDTKIQAVE

-258 LDLTGLVE
+258 LDLTGLIE

-295 PIVQRAIAGVDTHGY
+295 PIVQRAISGVDTHGY

-317 LNAKIEENTTG
+317 LSTKIEENTTG

-338 IEQKLSASISDA
+338 IEQKLSASISEA

-364 TTILKK
+364 VTILKK
-370 DDAYV
+370 DDTYV
-375 TTIWNDIKT
+375 TTIWNDIVT
-384 AGKLDE
+384 AGKMDPYVKNQSLYATFTDNA
-390 YLKSSDLRVDED
+390 S
-402 IDGNRVL
+402 VL
-409 YKGPNQLIS
+409 YNGDVELIRVPS
-418 VRADIPTGSEIS
+418 KIPTNSEVTTLRESLIQQADVLAKQAES
-430 VIRTNIDNL
+430 IKT
-439 SKRTKNTEDEIIN
+439 
-452 LKSQGV
+452 LKES
-458 GTGGTATLPEDV
+458 GTGGPGTPGPKGED
-470 VRSDDFSTERDA
+470 
-482 DGSTLLKVKDQV
+482 GQ
-494 VVGIPKSINTAE
+494 
-506 WDNFKYYVTTNTTA
+506 
-520 INSMTSDINQLKQST
+520 
-535 GTPGPQG
+535 PGPQG

-612 LQSQVSDVDGRV
+612 LQSQVSNVDGRV

-687 PFVTTSRMTEAIKA
+687 PFVTRSSMIEAIKA

-753 ALKWIKTQLYA
+753 ALKWIKTQMYA
-764 ENADRGQ
+764 ENADRNQ

-861 GNMTNDKGVPYGTF
+861 GDMTNDKGVPYGTF
-875 YVGGITDSRQVR
+875 YVGGVTDSRQVR
-887 LQFLNDVPTDRDI
+887 LQFLNDIPTDRDI

>member
-16 DRSLSIKFAEPSAGD
+16 DRSLSIKFAEPGAGD

-49 IQAKFDPT
+49 IQAKFEPT

-125 EIYVEVGSDVVN
+125 DIYVEVGSDVVN

-178 IDTAKIQN
+178 IDTNKIQN
-186 DVLTAVNAKVDA
+186 DVLTAVTAKVDA

-266 TKFTAER
+266 SKFTAER

-281 SAINTKLQSEEFIN
+281 SEINTKLQSEEFIN
-295 PIVQRAIAGVDTHGY
+295 PIVQRAVAGVDTHGY
-310 ADTVKTE
+310 ADTVKSE
-317 LNAKIEENTTG
+317 LTTKIETNESN
-328 ISGINTKLEG
+328 IAGINTKLEG
-338 IEQKLSASISDA
+338 IEQKLSASISEA
-350 ILKTLKDTLTSQDI
+350 ILKTLKDTLTSEDI

-370 DDAYV
+370 DDTYV
-375 TTIWNDIKT
+375 TTIWNDIVT
-384 AGKLDE
+384 AGKLDVF
-390 YLKSSDLRVDED
+390 LKDSDLRVDED

-409 YKGPNQLIS
+409 YKDHKPLIS
-418 VRADIPTGSEIS
+418 VRADTPTASEVN

-439 SKRTKNTEDEIIN
+439 AKRTKNTEDEILV
-452 LKSQGV
+452 LKSQG
-458 GTGGTATLPEDV
+458 TGGTGTPGPKGED
-470 VRSDDFSTERDA
+470 
-482 DGSTLLKVKDQV
+482 GQ
-494 VVGIPKSINTAE
+494 
-506 WDNFKYYVTTNTTA
+506 
-520 INSMTSDINQLKQST
+520 
-535 GTPGPQG
+535 PGPQG

-624 TTLENKPAP
+624 TNLENKPAP

-733 TTLKNIPIGSVYVD
+733 ATLKDIPIGSVYVD

-753 ALKWIKTQLYA
+753 ALKWIKTQMYA
-764 ENADRGQ
+764 ENADRNQ

-784 NVKLP
+784 AVKMP

-802 RRINSTVELT
+802 RRVNSTVELT

-817 WGWFGIKRRGAAG
+817 WGWFGIKRRGSAG
-830 YADHPSDRNK
+830 YTDHPSDRNK
-840 FVTIIPQGGLKEGF
+840 FVTIIPQGGLKDGF
-854 IPTGSKL
+854 VPTGSKL

-875 YVGGITDSRQVR
+875 YVGGVTDSRQVR
-887 LQFLNDVPTDRDI
+887 LQFLNDVPTNHDI